1 MQLGSEPF
9 RRKLASN
16 SLPSCL
22 PQAGERP
29 VVGELLATP
38 GTGAPQ
44 RRGDWVNP
52 PGSWPSRL
60 PLAAAIGLM
69 NTWCLTRTRGRQVGQ
84 EPPPPAFPLCLSTPP
99 QWELYYPLLPDLL
112 PSLSPGGHR
121 SQGTSEFWETLGAAE
136 ASGTVWLSSLNLS
149 PQL

>member
-1 MQLGSEPF
+1 MALKAPTGSSHRSHEHMVPDED
-9 RRKLASN
+9 A
-16 SLPSCL
+16 
-22 PQAGERP
+22 
-29 VVGELLATP
+29 
-38 GTGAPQ
+38 
-44 RRGDWVNP
+44 
-52 PGSWPSRL
+52 
-60 PLAAAIGLM
+60 
-69 NTWCLTRTRGRQVGQ
+69 GRQVGQ
-84 EPPPPAFPLCLSTPP
+84 EPPPPAFPLCLTTPP